1 MARYENSNKI
11 EVLNQSR
18 VKAHARLV
26 KSGSPVYAKFLELEA
41 AAYSTR
47 NLDRK
52 TKLLIGT
59 GISVVLNCEACM
71 QWHIE
76 EAAAAGATS
85 DELIET
91 IEVAMKMGGGPAV
104 VSSRLALEV
113 MDGVF
118 KRREQGPHEEDH

>member
-1 MARYENSNKI
+1 MRKKEIFGRI
-11 EVLNQSR
+11 EELNRSR
-18 VKAHARLV
+18 KKAHARWM
-26 KSGSPVYAKFLELEA
+26 KSRSPVYARFLELEA
-41 AAYSTR
+41 AAYSPR
-47 NLDRK
+47 VLDRK

-91 IEVAMKMGGGPAV
+91 IEVAIKMGGAPAV

-113 MDGVF
+113 MDRVF
-118 KRREQGPHEEDH
+118 KAKGGAS